1 MVGSY
6 GVNTHRDGECKGDMG
21 KIATVSAIILLCH
34 LSETMPCG
42 NVQCERKKGKK
53 EKRRKENEDVR
64 LYKGTE
70 DSKREA
76 EVIHYGK

>member
-42 NVQCERKKGKK
+42 NVQCEREEGKK
-53 EKRRKENEDVR
+53 ERKNCPSKSTSVAW
-64 LYKGTE
+64 KGTCHI
-70 DSKREA
+70 S
-76 EVIHYGK
+76 VSS